1 MKCVL
6 DMGLKKIKCLSAG
19 VVVILSVII
28 TSAGCITKVE
38 VTEKIQDLNF
48 TVLEKAELPKEL
60 KEKISKNK
68 EKAFHLTYS
77 DQGELYI
84 VEGYGEKPQ
93 SGYSVK
99 VTEFYETAEAI
110 YIHTELEGP
119 PRSEKTKEIVTYPYI
134 AVKTKEIGKP
144 VQFHN

>member
-1 MKCVL
+1 M
-6 DMGLKKIKCLSAG
+6 DLKKIKCLSAG

-48 TVLEKAELPKEL
+48 TVLEKAELPNEL

-119 PRSEKTKEIVTYPYI
+119 SRSENTKEIVTYPYI

>member
-1 MKCVL
+1 M
-6 DMGLKKIKCLSAG
+6 
-19 VVVILSVII
+19 
-28 TSAGCITKVE
+28 
-38 VTEKIQDLNF
+38 
-48 TVLEKAELPKEL
+48 
-60 KEKISKNK
+60 
-68 EKAFHLTYS
+68 TYS

-110 YIHTELEGP
+110 YIHTELDGP

>member
-1 MKCVL
+1 ML
-6 DMGLKKIKCLSAG
+6 DMVLKKIKRLSTG
-19 VVVILSVII
+19 VVVILSVVI
-28 TSAGCITKVE
+28 TAAGCITKVE
-38 VTEKIQDLNF
+38 VTEKIKF
-48 TVLEKAELPKEL
+48 TVLEKAELPNEL

-110 YIHTELEGP
+110 YIHTELDGP
-119 PRSEKTKEIVTYPYI
+119 PRDEKTKEIVTYPYI

>member
-1 MKCVL
+1 ML
-6 DMGLKKIKCLSAG
+6 DMVLKKIKRLSTG
-19 VVVILSVII
+19 VVVILSVVI
-28 TSAGCITKVE
+28 TVAGCITKVE
-38 VTEKIQDLNF
+38 VTEKIRDLKF
-48 TVLEKAELPKEL
+48 TVLEKAELPNEL

-77 DQGELYI
+77 DQ
-84 VEGYGEKPQ
+84 GEKPQ

-110 YIHTELEGP
+110 YIHTELDGP
-119 PRSEKTKEIVTYPYI
+119 PRDGKTKEIVTYPYI

>member
-1 MKCVL
+1 M
-6 DMGLKKIKCLSAG
+6 
-19 VVVILSVII
+19 
-28 TSAGCITKVE
+28 VE
-38 VTEKIQDLNF
+38 VTEKIRDLKF
-48 TVLEKAELPKEL
+48 TVLEKAELPNEL

-110 YIHTELEGP
+110 YIHTELDGP
-119 PRSEKTKEIVTYPYI
+119 PRDEKTKEIVTYPYI

>member
-1 MKCVL
+1 ML
-6 DMGLKKIKCLSAG
+6 DMVLKKIKRLSTG
-19 VVVILSVII
+19 VVVILSVVI
-28 TSAGCITKVE
+28 TAAGCIT
-38 VTEKIQDLNF
+38 EKIRDLKF
-48 TVLEKAELPKEL
+48 TVLEKAELPNEL

-110 YIHTELEGP
+110 YIHTELDGP
-119 PRSEKTKEIVTYPYI
+119 PRDEKTKEIVTYPYI